1 MRVRLLLA
9 PALTAILAAACGGEA
24 PDESST
30 SASPTSAPATSTTA
44 EALTCDSILSLDD
57 VAALFGE
64 PAWFDQATSESVEGF
79 SCVWQTEATS
89 LEEPRQF
96 FQIQVYEG
104 LDYYVAA
111 QLQDVEALTG
121 IGDEAYFSPELG
133 VSVGFREG
141 DTVVMV
147 TYSTTGE
154 ETRVDPLTRKDQVIA
169 LLRLIHD
176 RTV

>member
-1 MRVRLLLA
+1 M
-9 PALTAILAAACGGEA
+9 
-24 PDESST
+24 
-30 SASPTSAPATSTTA
+30 
-44 EALTCDSILSLDD
+44 
-57 VAALFGE
+57 
-64 PAWFDQATSESVEGF
+64 
-79 SCVWQTEATS
+79 
-89 LEEPRQF
+89 
-96 FQIQVYEG
+96 YEG